1 MPDAV
6 VLDLLIIRSLATF
19 LIFVFDLTSVFL
31 MVVINLEFTSFAP
44 SPLILSD
51 LEPLVNWN
59 LSSVR
64 TSVPPSDLI
73 RMYLSSSKGRNT
85 SLSSVLMTGVELFE
99 IDVLYCLLITIS
111 ESTRFTADTFALGN
125 ALYSA
130 LLLAWL
136 PEPAT
141 LPVPF
146 VESSSKF

>member
-1 MPDAV
+1 
-6 VLDLLIIRSLATF
+6 
-19 LIFVFDLTSVFL
+19 
-31 MVVINLEFTSFAP
+31 MVVINLVFGSLEP

-51 LEPLVNWN
+51 LEPLVNSN
-59 LSSVR
+59 LSSVN

-85 SLSSVLMTGVELFE
+85 SLSSVLITGVELLL
-99 IDVLYCLLITIS
+99 IDVVYCLLITIS
-111 ESTRFTADTFALGN
+111 ESTRFTDDTFALGSV
-125 ALYSA
+125 LYSA
-130 LLLAWL
+130 LLFAWL